1 MSTEMLIRK
10 DTGMISTIRNNVD
23 FTLPYLQQVVTS
35 YCEVT
40 EYFDIQS
47 IRMLLVEFPKSVKDL
62 ENIIKNNII
71 SNKPTPDLNGIS
83 LSKKVLSE
91 FMEIQDCTQ
100 LYNKLR
106 SLYSVLVHN
115 MKYDIHNYYT
125 LTADTQNSTIL
136 VSKVEGIDNVIE
148 SKYSYYTKNDNQVEF
163 VTKVNQLL
171 SVYTDLKKF
180 NVHDN
185 LKSNLKRVYFLDW
198 NRSGEFDCTIKE
210 GYVYQID

>member
-1 MSTEMLIRK
+1 MLIRK